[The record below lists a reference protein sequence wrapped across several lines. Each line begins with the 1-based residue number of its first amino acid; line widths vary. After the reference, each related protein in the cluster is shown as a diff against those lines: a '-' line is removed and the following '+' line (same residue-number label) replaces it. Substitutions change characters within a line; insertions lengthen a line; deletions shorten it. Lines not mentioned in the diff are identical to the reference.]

1 MAELKAKDNYSA
13 TILLVDDEP
22 FSIDLFSEFL
32 NPYYRVI
39 AASSGKDALGLAKAS
54 PKPNLILLD
63 VMMPGMD
70 GYEVL
75 TILKADPDTKDIP
88 VIFLTALTDDIGEER
103 GLQLGAADYIS
114 KPCNL
119 SIFLARVRTHLELQK
134 TRAWLQDQNAF
145 LEMELERRV
154 QENQRVQLQLLQ
166 SDKLA
171 AIGQLSAGIAHEINN
186 PVGFVNSNLECLQ
199 EDVLN
204 LWAMLDA
211 CQALIPAEAQQ
222 RIAELKQQYDIDFLR
237 KDVPKLIAES
247 LDGLSQVN
255 NIIRSLKDFSHIGT
269 DEWKMADIHQGIEST
284 LNIVWN
290 ALKYHCT
297 VHKDYGDLPA
307 VYCQPFLLNQVF
319 MNLLL
324 NAAQAI
330 EGKGDISI
338 CTKQVGRWVSV
349 AISDTG
355 QGIQPEHLKR
365 LFEPFFTTK
374 AVGKGTGLGL
384 SISQNIVEAH
394 RGQIEV
400 SSELGKGSTFRVILP
415 IDPSKDAVYAQ

>member
-1 MAELKAKDNYSA
+1 MAEFKANDRYSE
-13 TILLVDDEP
+13 TVLLVDDEP
-22 FSIDLFSEFL
+22 FAIEVFGEFL
-32 NPYYRVI
+32 KQYYRVR
-39 AASSGKDALGLAKAS
+39 AANSGREALAQVKAK
-54 PKPNLILLD
+54 PKPDLILLD
-63 VMMPGMD
+63 VMMPEMD
-70 GYEVL
+70 GYQVL
-75 TILKADPDTKDIP
+75 TVLKADPETKDIP
-88 VIFLTALTDDIGEER
+88 VIFLTALSDHADEER

-114 KPCNL
+114 KPCTL
-119 SIFLARVRTHLELQK
+119 SILLARVRTQIELQK
-134 TRAWLQDQNAF
+134 NRAWLQDQNAF
-145 LEMELERRV
+145 LETELKRRI
-154 QENQRVQLQLLQ
+154 QENQKVQLQLLQ

-211 CQALIPAEAQQ
+211 SEALIPAEAQHE
-222 RIAELKQQYDIDFLR
+222 ITAIKQQYDIEFLR
-237 KDVPKLIAES
+237 QDIPKLIEES

-255 NIIRSLKDFSHIGT
+255 NVIRSLKDFSHIGT
-269 DEWKMADIHQGIEST
+269 DDWRMADIHQGLEST

-290 ALKYHCT
+290 ALKHHCAI
-297 VHKDYGDLPA
+297 HKDYGDLPK

-338 CTKQVGRWVSV
+338 CTKRLGSQVSV

-355 QGIQPEHLKR
+355 HGIKPEHLNS

-374 AVGKGTGLGL
+374 EVGKGTGLGL
-384 SISQNIVEAH
+384 SISQNIIETH
-394 RGQIEV
+394 RGKIEV
-400 SSELGKGSTFRVILP
+400 TSKPGQGATFRVILP
-415 IDPSKDAVYAQ
+415 IQPPEHGA